1 MAATLWLR
9 RSAYRNCESRASKMS
24 LTAAST
30 PAQVR
35 TGNGAR
41 STGALVVG
49 GAHGSLA
56 LVRSLGRRGI
66 PVWFVT
72 DDHPI
77 AKYSR
82 YADRSFLW
90 GGPDDADAIEFLKRL
105 ARDHHLEGWVLI
117 AGGDAELRILSQH
130 HADLAAIFRVTVPP
144 WETVR
149 WTHDKRLTY
158 ERAAALGIDY
168 PRCYNP
174 RDLQELA
181 ELDCRLPVVLKPTVR
196 EQRNA
201 FTRAKAWRVDDRASL
216 LARYKEAA
224 AMVGERAIVLQEL
237 IPGSGSAQFS
247 YAAVWHRGSPV
258 ASLVARR
265 TRQYPIEF
273 GYTSTFVETVEQRDV
288 EEAACRFLA
297 SIGYDGLVE
306 VEFKR
311 DHRDGRFK
319 ILDVN
324 ARAWTW
330 NALGSIAGVD
340 FAHVLWRLAM
350 GETIAPIRAHAD
362 VAWMHGSRDII
373 AAALEMIAGQ
383 LSLADYLRSW
393 RKPLV
398 FAAFAKDDLMPGLID
413 LPLAVA
419 RVVGRY
425 LPAPARQPHGVD
437 GSRLRPSH

>member
-1 MAATLWLR
+1 MSPITTSAPSSGAT
-9 RSAYRNCESRASKMS
+9 
-24 LTAAST
+24 
-30 PAQVR
+30 VD
-35 TGNGAR
+35 GAR
-41 STGALVVG
+41 PTGALVVG

-56 LVRSLGRRGI
+56 LARSLGRRGI

-82 YADRSFLW
+82 YAERSFTW
-90 GGPDDADAIEFLKRL
+90 SGPDDAGAIEFLKTL
-105 ARDHHLEGWVLI
+105 AREHHLDRWVLI
-117 AGGDAELRILSQH
+117 AAGDAELRALSQH
-130 HADLAAIFRVTVPP
+130 HADLSTVFRVAVPP

-158 ERAAALGIDY
+158 ERAAALGIDF

-174 RDLQELA
+174 RDLTELDA
-181 ELDCRLPVVLKPTVR
+181 LDCRFPVVLKPTVR
-196 EQRNA
+196 EQRNP
-201 FTRAKAWRVDDRASL
+201 FTRDKAWRVDDRGAL
-216 LARYKEAA
+216 LARYQEAA

-237 IPGSGSAQFS
+237 VPGGGSAQFS
-247 YAAVWHRGSPV
+247 YAAVWHRGAPV

-265 TRQYPIEF
+265 TRQYPIDF
-273 GYTSTFVETVEQRDV
+273 GYTSTYVETIEQNEV
-288 EEAACRFLA
+288 EEAACRFLK
-297 SIGYDGLVE
+297 SIDYSGLVE

-350 GETIAPIRAHAD
+350 GETIAPVRSHAS
-362 VAWMHGSRDII
+362 VAWMHGSRDVL
-373 AAALEMIAGQ
+373 AAALEMSAGK
-383 LSLADYLRSW
+383 LSLADYLRCW

-398 FAAFAKDDLMPGLID
+398 FAAFAKDDLMPGIVD

-419 RVVGRY
+419 RVLRRY
-425 LPAPARQPHGVD
+425 LPIPARPAHRPD
-437 GSRLRPSH
+437 GSRLRESQ

>member
-1 MAATLWLR
+1 MTAPSTAPPG
-9 RSAYRNCESRASKMS
+9 RAGS
-24 LTAAST
+24 
-30 PAQVR
+30 
-35 TGNGAR
+35 GAR

-56 LVRSLGRRGI
+56 LARSLGRHGI
-66 PVWFVT
+66 PVWFLT

-77 AKYSR
+77 ARYSR
-82 YADRSFLW
+82 YTERSFTW
-90 GGPDDADAIEFLKRL
+90 AGPDDAGAIELLKTL

-117 AGGDAELRILSQH
+117 AAGDAESRLLSQH
-130 HADLAAIFRVTVPP
+130 HADLSTIFRVAVPS

-174 RDLQELA
+174 RDLQELK
-181 ELDCRLPVVLKPTVR
+181 ELDCRFPVVLKPTVR
-196 EQRNA
+196 EQRNE

-216 LARYKEAA
+216 MARYQAA
-224 AMVGERAIVLQEL
+224 AALVGERGIVLQEL
-237 IPGSGSAQFS
+237 IPGGGSAQFS

-265 TRQYPIEF
+265 TRQYPIDF
-273 GYTSTFVETVEQRDV
+273 GYTSTFVETIEQKEV
-288 EEAACRFLA
+288 EEAACRFLS
-297 SIGYDGLVE
+297 SIGYSGLVE

-311 DHRDGRFK
+311 DHRDGRYK

-330 NALGSIAGVD
+330 NALGPIAGVD

-350 GETIAPIRAHAD
+350 GEAIAPIRCHAN
-362 VAWMHGSRDII
+362 VAWMHGSRDVL
-373 AAALEMIAGQ
+373 AAALEMIAGK

-393 RKPLV
+393 RKPMV
-398 FAAFAKDDLMPGLID
+398 FAAFAKDDLMPGLVD
-413 LPLAVA
+413 LPLAAA
-419 RVVGRY
+419 RVLSRY
-425 LPAPARQPHGVD
+425 LPTPPRKGPAAD
-437 GSRLRPSH
+437 ESRLRPSH